1 MQVQPAT
8 LNNSGR
14 KDGYPLTAV
23 RLSAI
28 RMQPYV
34 ARAIYAVTLVP
45 TPGLREKSGGWA
57 CDKYWRV
64 YYDPETLKTETL
76 EALAAD
82 LLHEIWHLLRRHA
95 ARFERLPRVKG
106 AIPNHTRWNMSGD
119 CEINDDPLL
128 RRHLQDWCIFPYKF
142 KLPDGKMAEWYF
154 AKLPEEDE
162 DEGGGDGD
170 GESQPHDCGSGSG
183 GQPREW
189 EEGPPEEGGGDGD
202 GDDDPGENTGG
213 MSDGEGQAVREHVA
227 EATREHIAQ
236 KGIGSVS
243 ASCRGWVAETLAPP
257 TIPWQ
262 QTLSHI
268 MRAAIQMS
276 TGAEDFTYRR
286 MNRRQ
291 SALGGIILPALFK
304 PKIELAV
311 VLDTSGSMSA
321 KEVERGLSE
330 INGIC
335 RAVGAAVTV
344 FCCDTTAGPAQQ
356 VMSGARVEID
366 RRGGTDM
373 GAGVAAAVKATPR
386 PDVVIVITDGET
398 GWPGKRSPVPVVVCF
413 TPGVPE
419 YWKDRAPD
427 WAKTVTIEED

>member
-1 MQVQPAT
+1 
-8 LNNSGR
+8 
-14 KDGYPLTAV
+14 
-23 RLSAI
+23 
-28 RMQPYV
+28 
-34 ARAIYAVTLVP
+34 
-45 TPGLREKSGGWA
+45 
-57 CDKYWRV
+57 
-64 YYDPETLKTETL
+64 
-76 EALAAD
+76 
-82 LLHEIWHLLRRHA
+82 
-95 ARFERLPRVKG
+95 
-106 AIPNHTRWNMSGD
+106 
-119 CEINDDPLL
+119 
-128 RRHLQDWCIFPYKF
+128 
-142 KLPDGKMAEWYF
+142 
-154 AKLPEEDE
+154 
-162 DEGGGDGD
+162 
-170 GESQPHDCGSGSG
+170 
-183 GQPREW
+183 
-189 EEGPPEEGGGDGD
+189 
-202 GDDDPGENTGG
+202 
-213 MSDGEGQAVREHVA
+213 
-227 EATREHIAQ
+227 
-236 KGIGSVS
+236 
-243 ASCRGWVAETLAPP
+243 
-257 TIPWQ
+257 
-262 QTLSHI
+262 

-373 GAGVAAAVKATPR
+373 GAGIAAAVKATPR